1 MLLLLFIIQ
10 SQYSIGHVYM
20 SAFLSEITFSI
31 IKNGTPLIQTPMG
44 HAAVS
49 ALSGLIL
56 EKVYEFFFSAVK
68 NETDRYIQ
76 ESVLSECP

>member
-1 MLLLLFIIQ
+1 
-10 SQYSIGHVYM
+10 
-20 SAFLSEITFSI
+20 
-31 IKNGTPLIQTPMG
+31 MG

-68 NETDRYIQ
+68 NETVRYIQ
-76 ESVLSECP
+76 ESVYIKRVSVKRGSTVLQLLIFA